1 MSHFIIS
8 VTLKRRRDKKV
19 FSFWFA
25 KIFQENVEVFT
36 ICKNWYIFLVA
47 LNEVKFIA
55 LIQLHL
61 RKYCFKGVGDSHDWI
76 IVGNNFQFMNMHG
89 IIEK

>member
-25 KIFQENVEVFT
+25 KYFKKTSKFLQFVKT
-36 ICKNWYIFLVA
+36 DIFLVA